1 MNERQLQELAL
12 LRTRFPDLEF
22 LEEGMWVRI
31 PSYPIPGDLWNTI
44 STAVAFQIPPSDAQ
58 EPYGFYVPK
67 ELALRSGAPIQNHTD
82 GSTPFDGLWA
92 KFSWNVTWQPA
103 ANINSG
109 TTILDFAMS
118 FAGRFRQGA

>member
-22 LEEGMWVRI
+22 LEDGLWVRI
-31 PSYPIPGDLWNTI
+31 PSYPVPGELWNMTGI
-44 STAVAFQIPPSDAQ
+44 PVVFQIPPSDAQ

-67 ELALRSGAPIQNHTD
+67 ALALKDGAGIQNQTD
-82 GSTPFDGLWA
+82 AATPFEGQWV

-103 ANINSG
+103 AEINEG
-109 TTILDFAMS
+109 TTMLDFVVS
-118 FAGRFRQGA
+118 FAGRLRAGA